1 MGSILVNMGR
11 FNDGFLPV
19 LRKALPDEELVA
31 WPEEQPSQDPEVLA
45 TLSVVGESEEGVATA
60 LRPTVKW
67 VHVLGAGI
75 DAFPLDQLGDRV
87 LTCSKGA
94 TSVPIAEYVLA
105 VMLAFE
111 KRLPE
116 EWLTGPPPAW
126 NTPQGGPLGGLAGAT
141 LGLVG
146 VGAIGTEVAKRA
158 LAFDMDVIGYR
169 RSTSPMPLAGMRAGS
184 LEEVLAEAD
193 HLVITAP
200 STPETHHLIG
210 EGTLKLVKPGVHLVN
225 IARGPLV
232 DSDALIAA
240 LDDGR
245 VARASLDVAEGEPL
259 DAGHPFY
266 SHPGVRLTPHSSNSS
281 SRTANRTVQMFT
293 ENLARYRA
301 GQPLEGIVDVEAG
314 Y

>member
-11 FNDGFLPV
+11 FNGPFVPV
-19 LRKALPDEELVA
+19 LRKEIPDEHVIA
-31 WPEEQPSQDPEVLA
+31 WPEEGPAEDPEILA
-45 TLSVVGESEEGVATA
+45 TLSVVGESEEGVASA
-60 LRPTVKW
+60 LLPTVKW
-67 VHVLGAGI
+67 VHILGAGI

-105 VMLAFE
+105 VMLAYE
-111 KRLPE
+111 KRIPE
-116 EWLTGPPPAW
+116 EFLTEPPPSW
-126 NTPQGGPLGGLAGAT
+126 NQPQFGPLGGLAGAT

-158 LAFDMDVIGYR
+158 LAFDMNVIAHR
-169 RSTSPMPLAGMRAGS
+169 RSSNPMPLPEIESAS
-184 LEEVLAEAD
+184 LEDVLGRAD

-200 STPETHHLIG
+200 STPETYHLINAD
-210 EGTLKLVKPGVHLVN
+210 TLKLVKPGVHLVN

-259 DAGHPFY
+259 PAGHPLY
-266 SHPGVRLTPHSSNSS
+266 GHEKVKLTPHMSNSS

-293 ENLARYRA
+293 ENLARWRA
-301 GQPLEGIVDVEAG
+301 GQPLQGIVDPAVG